1 MAIRGFIGFWSY
13 LKGGVFSQS
22 LCDIYKANI
31 VDSVHIRKDFGFVI
45 ATNDYLCS
53 DDENLVLNAGACD
66 IPDSN
71 ALKISIEV
79 TKTQIEI
86 NRDRWGTRSI
96 NYCCVE
102 GGIYFASDVRFL
114 LALPIPEIAEYDQMS
129 LTESATLGYIYSEE
143 RTLFKKIKQ
152 VPRNSE
158 LIYSISGLKITR
170 NIISADK
177 DRFKDIGS
185 AVSSFGKAF
194 ESTVANATKI
204 TGNKAYFL
212 SGGIDS
218 TALVLIAANHLD
230 KLNTVSFASEN
241 NSEDIYYAKKVSK
254 SVGSDHTIIQFDE
267 QKILEQLPSF
277 LHDIENVEFEGI
289 FSPLGGY
296 AYYVLCAEVAK
307 FGFNVIFPGEGAD
320 EILAGY
326 YWSLT
331 HTFGFVDRLRENSND
346 DVIYAQLVKLFPEV
360 EDRNLYR
367 EIAYYFLQGS
377 ALTNYHLNCIEHSAK
392 AFDLYSYPIYM
403 TTQIDEVVRDVPMK
417 WLCDGEN
424 TKIILKEYI
433 RPRLK
438 RINLSELISRKKSAM
453 PSVIPISFMKKINSI
468 AKCEAC
474 NSENPYWNILQDKPL
489 NILLLDVLHKYYTL
503 RPLEKIDILEWK
515 EDLER
520 IDRNER
526 IVHW

>member
-1 MAIRGFIGFWSY
+1 MAIRAFIGFWGY
-13 LKGGVFSQS
+13 LKDGEFLQA

-31 VDSVHIRKDFGFVI
+31 VDSVHVRRDFGFVI

-53 DDENLVLNAGACD
+53 DDENLILNAGACN

-71 ALKISIEV
+71 ALKISLEL
-79 TKTQIEI
+79 TKTQIKI
-86 NRDRWGTRSI
+86 SRDRWGTRSI

-114 LALPIPEIAEYDQMS
+114 LVLPIPKIAEYDQVS

-143 RTLFKKIKQ
+143 CTLFKKIKQ
-152 VPRNSE
+152 LPRNSE
-158 LIYSISGLKITR
+158 LIYSTSGLKITR
-170 NIISADK
+170 NIISTDK
-177 DRFKDIGS
+177 DRFKNIES
-185 AVSSFGKAF
+185 AVSLFGKAF

-204 TGNKAYFL
+204 TGSKVYFL
-212 SGGIDS
+212 SGGMDS
-218 TALVLIAANHLD
+218 TALVLTAANHLD

-254 SVGSDHTIIQFDE
+254 FVGSDHTIIQFDE
-267 QKILEQLPSF
+267 QKVLEQLSSF
-277 LHDIENVEFEGI
+277 LHEIENVEFEGI
-289 FSPLGGY
+289 FSSLGGY
-296 AYYVLCAEVAK
+296 AYYALCAEVAK
-307 FGFNVIFPGEGAD
+307 LGLDIVFSGEGAD

-326 YWSLT
+326 YWPLT
-331 HTFGFVDRLRENSND
+331 HTFGFVDRLREISD
-346 DVIYAQLVKLFPEV
+346 DDEIHARFVKLFPEV
-360 EDRNLYR
+360 EDRALYR

-377 ALTNYHLNCIEHSAK
+377 ALTNYHLSCIEHSAK

-403 TTQIDEVVRDVPMK
+403 VTHIDEVVRDVPMK

-424 TKIILKEYI
+424 TKIILREY
-433 RPRLK
+433 LK
-438 RINLSELISRKKSAM
+438 PQLEGMGLPELISRKKSAM
-453 PSVIPISFMKKINSI
+453 PSVIPPSFMKKINSI
-468 AKCEAC
+468 AERESC
-474 NSENPYWNILQDKPL
+474 NSENPYRNILRDKPL

-520 IDRNER
+520 ISRNER

>member
-1 MAIRGFIGFWSY
+1 MAIRAFIGFWGY
-13 LKGGVFSQS
+13 LKDGGLLQA
-22 LCDIYKANI
+22 LCGIYKSNI
-31 VDSVHIRKDFGFVI
+31 VDSVHVRRDFGFVI
-45 ATNDYLCS
+45 ATNDYLCN
-53 DDENLVLNAGACD
+53 DDENLVLNAGACN
-66 IPDSN
+66 IPELN
-71 ALKISIEV
+71 ALKISIEL
-79 TKTQIEI
+79 TKTQIKI

-114 LALPIPEIAEYDQMS
+114 LALPIPEIAEYDQISFM
-129 LTESATLGYIYSEE
+129 ESATLGYIYSEE

-152 VPRNSE
+152 VPRNSG
-158 LIYSISGLKITR
+158 LIYSIRGLKITR

-177 DRFKDIGS
+177 DRFKNIEI

-204 TGNKAYFL
+204 TGNKAYLL
-212 SGGIDS
+212 SGGMDS
-218 TALVLIAANHLD
+218 TALVLTAANHLD
-230 KLNTVSFASEN
+230 KLNTISFASEN
-241 NSEDIYYAKKVSK
+241 NPEDIYYAKKVSK

-307 FGFNVIFPGEGAD
+307 LGFDIIFPGEGAD
-320 EILAGY
+320 EILGGF
-326 YWSLT
+326 YWALT
-331 HTFGFVDRLRENSND
+331 HTFGFVDSLKEKAKND
-346 DVIYAQLVKLFPEV
+346 EMYNRIVKLFPEV
-360 EDRNLYR
+360 EERQIYR
-367 EIAYYFLQGS
+367 EIAYYFFQGS
-377 ALTNYHLNCIEHSAK
+377 ALTNYHLSCIEHSAK
-392 AFDLYSYPIYM
+392 AFGLYNYPIYM
-403 TTQIDEVVRDVPMK
+403 ATQIDEVVRDIPMK

-424 TKIILKEYI
+424 IKIILKEYLK
-433 RPRLK
+433 PRLE
-438 RINLSELISRKKSAM
+438 RISLSELISRKKSAM

-468 AKCEAC
+468 AEREAC
-474 NSENPYWNILQDKPL
+474 NSENPYRNILQDKPL

-520 IDRNER
+520 INRNER